1 MINGK
6 KDECSQGGNHE
17 WGVDGMR
24 SNVYCKKCFIDK
36 PEVGQM
42 KCDGMNIVKKTIR
55 ICCDSRQ
62 SVCDYA
68 VRVKS
73 DEGKN
78 LGFVIC
84 RKHCKGDKT

>member
-1 MINGK
+1 
-6 KDECSQGGNHE
+6 
-17 WGVDGMR
+17 
-24 SNVYCKKCFIDK
+24 
-36 PEVGQM
+36 M
-42 KCDGMNIVKKTIR
+42 KYTCDGSNIAKKTIR

-73 DEGKN
+73 DEQQN
-78 LGFVIC
+78 LKFVVC